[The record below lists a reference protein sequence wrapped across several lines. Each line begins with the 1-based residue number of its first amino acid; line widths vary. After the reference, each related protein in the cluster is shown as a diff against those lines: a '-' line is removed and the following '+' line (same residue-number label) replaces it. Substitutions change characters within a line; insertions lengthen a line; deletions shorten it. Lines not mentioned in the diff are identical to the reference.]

1 MIDMILP
8 RCFVSTLLQFS
19 SPDVTDFFLGLD
31 LVGLVPVVLTFAIKI
46 IISSFMVDSVKII
59 ELTFNFMFFVVSSG
73 WTFELD
79 NLSWFFFIFDL
90 LLILV
95 FLFRVERFYNSK
107 LSWFDRVWWRWFLFR
122 ICFDN
127 WLSLLTWILGKQNMW
142 LLWHYTTFKNLCR

>member
-1 MIDMILP
+1 MENSIEFLFFLNLPLFFQLFMIDMILP

-31 LVGLVPVVLTFAIKI
+31 LVGLVPVVFTLAIRI
-46 IISSFMVDSVKII
+46 IISSFMVDSVIII
-59 ELTFNFMFFVVSSG
+59 ELTFNFMFSVVSSG

-95 FLFRVERFYNSK
+95 FLFRVERFNNSK
-107 LSWFDRVWWRWFLFR
+107 LSWFGRV
-122 ICFDN
+122 
-127 WLSLLTWILGKQNMW
+127 
-142 LLWHYTTFKNLCR
+142 